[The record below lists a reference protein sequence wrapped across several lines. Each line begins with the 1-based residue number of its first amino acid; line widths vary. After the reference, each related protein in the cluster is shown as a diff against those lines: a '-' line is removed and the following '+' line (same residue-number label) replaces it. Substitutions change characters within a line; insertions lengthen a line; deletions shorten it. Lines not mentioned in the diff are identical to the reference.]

1 MCGITGTV
9 QNPYASRSAD
19 LTAIR
24 PMTARQRHLGP
35 DAARIQNC
43 WREHLSGRRDHS
55 RTLWAVLM
63 MQSWLETMIGY
74 GTSGTADSL
83 ERAQ

>member
-1 MCGITGTV
+1 MCGITGIV

-19 LTAIR
+19 LNAIR
-24 PMTARQRHLGP
+24 PMTARLRHRGP
-35 DAARIQNC
+35 DAARIQNG
-43 WREHLSGRRDHS
+43 RRKHLSGRRDHS

-63 MQSWLETMIGY
+63 MRSWLETTIGY